1 MTLRLRVLLVALAA
15 IAVMALLAVI
25 GQPETEEATSMTQWS
40 VVYNLTDLTGRVA
53 VVREYDNVFR
63 FSLDGM
69 IQP

>member
-1 MTLRLRVLLVALAA
+1 MSEAE
-15 IAVMALLAVI
+15 VMALLAVI

-40 VVYNLTDLTGRVA
+40 VVYNLTELTGRVA

-63 FSLDGM
+63 FSLDDM

>member
-1 MTLRLRVLLVALAA
+1 
-15 IAVMALLAVI
+15 MALLAVI
-25 GQPETEEATSMTQWS
+25 GQPETEEATSKTQWS